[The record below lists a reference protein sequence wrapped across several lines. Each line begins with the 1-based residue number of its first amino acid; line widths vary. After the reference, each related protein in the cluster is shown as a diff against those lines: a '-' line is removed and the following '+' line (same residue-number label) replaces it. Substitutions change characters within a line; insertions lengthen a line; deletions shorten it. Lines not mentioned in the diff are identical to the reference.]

1 MVEQRKK
8 ECSINMWDNRVT
20 ELLNIE
26 YPIIQAPMAG
36 GVTTPE
42 LVASVSNAGGLGMVG
57 AGYMEPDQLR
67 MQIRE
72 IKKLTDRPFGV
83 NLFIPS
89 EFQISNLDFDLAF
102 NRLQPIRDEL
112 NIKEE
117 IPVLPD
123 SKEDHVKFPQLLDVI
138 IGEKVPICSFTFG
151 IPKEEVISKL
161 KREGVILV
169 GTATSV
175 NEAEMNENA
184 GMDIVVGQGSEAGG
198 HRGTFSE
205 GGGDHLIG
213 VMSLIPQITDR
224 VSIPV
229 IAAGGIMNG
238 KGVMASL
245 CLGAK
250 GVQMGTAFLTCKE
263 SGAHKVYKQAV
274 LQANDSDT
282 VLTRAFSGK
291 WARGIRN
298 QFIDEMAESQ
308 VPIPDYPVQNKLT
321 TQIRKAAA
329 TGNDSRFMSLWS
341 GQSPG
346 LAKDQTV
353 KELIRE
359 IVSQAEEIKA
369 SL

>member
-1 MVEQRKK
+1 
-8 ECSINMWDNRVT
+8 MWDNRVT

-42 LVASVSNAGGLGMVG
+42 LVAAVSNAGGLGMVG
-57 AGYMEPDQLR
+57 AGYLEPGQLR
-67 MQIRE
+67 SQIRV
-72 IKKLTDRPFGV
+72 IKKLTDSPFGV

-89 EFQISNLDFDLAF
+89 DFQISKLDFDLAY
-102 NRLQPIRDEL
+102 NSLQPVRDEL

-123 SKEDHVKFPQLLDVI
+123 SKEEHVTFHQMLEVI
-138 IGEKVPICSFTFG
+138 IGEKVPVCSFTFG
-151 IPKEEVISKL
+151 IPSEEVISKL

-175 NEAEMNENA
+175 NEAVQNESA

-198 HRGTFSE
+198 HRGTFLE
-205 GGGDHLIG
+205 DGGDHLIG

-238 KGVMASL
+238 KGFIASL
-245 CLGAK
+245 CLGAM

-274 LQANDSDT
+274 LRATDSDT

-291 WARGIRN
+291 WARGIKN
-298 QFIDEMAESQ
+298 QFIKEMEESQ
-308 VPIPDYPVQNKLT
+308 VPITDYPVQNKLT
-321 TQIRKAAA
+321 SQIRKAAA

-353 KELIRE
+353 KGLIKS
-359 IVSQAEEIKA
+359 IVSGAEEIRA
-369 SL
+369 SLE

>member
-1 MVEQRKK
+1 
-8 ECSINMWDNRVT
+8 MWDNRVN

-57 AGYMEPDQLR
+57 AGYMEPGQLR
-67 MQIRE
+67 SQIRE
-72 IKKLTDRPFGV
+72 IKMLTSRSYGV
-83 NLFIPS
+83 NFFIPAD
-89 EFQISNLDFDLAF
+89 FRISKLDFDLAF
-102 NRLQPIRDEL
+102 NRLQSVRDEL

-117 IPVLPD
+117 VLVLPD
-123 SKEDHVKFPQLLDVI
+123 PKEDQVKFAELLDVI
-138 IGEKVPICSFTFG
+138 IEEKVPVCSFTFG
-151 IPKEEVISKL
+151 IPSEEVISKL
-161 KREGVILV
+161 KRKGVILV

-175 NEAEMNENA
+175 NEAVMNENA

-198 HRGTFSE
+198 HRGSFSE
-205 GGGDHLIG
+205 NGGDHLIG
-213 VMSLIPQITDR
+213 LMSLIPQITDR

-238 KGVMASL
+238 KGFIAAL

-263 SGAHKVYKQAV
+263 SGAHKVYKEAV
-274 LQANDSDT
+274 LQATDSDT

-291 WARGIRN
+291 WARGIKN
-298 QFIDEMAESQ
+298 QFIIELEESM
-308 VPIPDYPVQNKLT
+308 VPIPDYPIQNKLT
-321 TQIRKAAA
+321 SKIRKAAA
-329 TGNDSRFMSLWS
+329 TENDSRFMSLWS

-353 KELIRE
+353 KDLIRN
-359 IVSQAEEIKA
+359 IVSEAEEIRA
-369 SL
+369 SIGGTGIAPGSI

>member
-1 MVEQRKK
+1 
-8 ECSINMWDNRVT
+8 MWNNSVT
-20 ELLNIE
+20 ELLKIE

-36 GVTTPE
+36 GVTTPG
-42 LVASVSNAGGLGMVG
+42 LVAAVSNAGGLGMVG
-57 AGYMEPDQLR
+57 AGYIEPGQLKR
-67 MQIRE
+67 QIRE
-72 IKKLTDRPFGV
+72 IKRLTDRPFGV

-89 EFQISNLDFDLAF
+89 DFYISKTDFNLAF
-102 NRLQPIRDEL
+102 NRLQRVRDEL

-117 IPVLPD
+117 VPVLPD
-123 SKEDHVKFPQLLDVI
+123 SKAEDVRFSQLLDVV
-138 IGEKVPICSFTFG
+138 IGEKVPVCSFTFG
-151 IPKEEVISKL
+151 IPPKEVISKL
-161 KREGVILV
+161 KSEGIILV
-169 GTATSV
+169 GTATST
-175 NEAEMNENA
+175 NEAVINEAA

-205 GGGDHLIG
+205 DGGDHLIG
-213 VMSLIPQITDR
+213 TMSLIPQLTDR

-238 KGVMASL
+238 KGVIASL

-263 SGAHKVYKQAV
+263 SGAHEVYKEAILKAV
-274 LQANDSDT
+274 DTDT

-291 WARGIRN
+291 WARGIKN
-298 QFIDEMAESQ
+298 QFIKDIDENQ
-308 VPIPDYPVQNKLT
+308 VPIPDYPVQNILT

-329 TGNDSRFMSLWS
+329 SVNDSRFMSLWS

-353 KELIRE
+353 KELIRD
-359 IVSQAEEIKA
+359 IVFQAEELKA

>member
-1 MVEQRKK
+1 
-8 ECSINMWDNRVT
+8 MWDNRLT

-26 YPIIQAPMAG
+26 FPIIQAPMAG
-36 GVTTPE
+36 GVTTTE

-57 AGYMEPDQLR
+57 AGYMEPGQLR
-67 MQIRE
+67 SQIRE
-72 IKKLTDRPFGV
+72 IKKLTDKPYGV
-83 NLFIPS
+83 NLFIPG
-89 EFQISNLDFDLAF
+89 DFRVSKFDLDLAF
-102 NRLQPIRDEL
+102 DRLQPFRDEL

-117 IPVLPD
+117 VPVVPD
-123 SKEDHVKFPQLLDVI
+123 SKEEHVKFAQLLDVI
-138 IGEKVPICSFTFG
+138 IGEKVPVCSFTFG
-151 IPKEEVISKL
+151 IPAEEVISKL
-161 KREGVILV
+161 KSEGVILI

-175 NEAEMNENA
+175 NEAVMNENA

-205 GGGDHLIG
+205 DGGDHLLG
-213 VMSLIPQITDR
+213 VMSLIPQITEK

-238 KGVMASL
+238 KGVIASL
-245 CLGAK
+245 CLGAN

-263 SGAHKVYKQAV
+263 SGAHKVYKEAV
-274 LQANDSDT
+274 LKAADSDT

-291 WARGIRN
+291 WARGIKN
-298 QFIDEMAESQ
+298 QFIKDIEEGQA
-308 VPIPDYPVQNKLT
+308 PIPDYPVQNKLT
-321 TQIRKAAA
+321 TKIRKAAA
-329 TGNDSRFMSLWS
+329 SRNDSRFMSLWS